1 MQADKHEREFILH
14 KVKKDFEN
22 RLATLHGY
30 PTEDLE
36 ARVNGQINSD
46 RFFLDLLGMQNEFS
60 KLEDYYD
67 PDNYKLVYDTETASW
82 RYIRKLEVS
91 NG

>member
-1 MQADKHEREFILH
+1 MQADRHEREFILH
-14 KVKKDFEN
+14 KVKKDFED

-30 PTEDLE
+30 STEVVE

-46 RFFLDLLGMQNEFS
+46 RFFLDLLGMQDEFT
-60 KLEDYYD
+60 KLEDYYN
-67 PDNYKLVYDTETASW
+67 PDNYELVYDAETTSW
-82 RYIRKLEVS
+82 RYARKLGVN